1 MNQRIQE
8 TRAGVA
14 SLRHRPPLLMEAL
27 DEVKASGLCNMF
39 NYACVILALEDL
51 GYGLQADWLEENIYS
66 YNEILI
72 HEFSQWL
79 HANPRPFR
87 ESVAQRVARE
97 TGLELIE
104 E

>member
-1 MNQRIQE
+1 MNRRIQE
-8 TRAGVA
+8 TSVGVA
-14 SLRHRPPLLMEAL
+14 SLTHRPPLLMEAL
-27 DEVKASGLCNMF
+27 AEVRASSLCNMF

-51 GYGLQADWLEENIYS
+51 GYSLQADWLEENLNI

-79 HANPRPFR
+79 HAHPRPFR

>member
-1 MNQRIQE
+1 MESSVDN
-8 TRAGVA
+8 
-14 SLRHRPPLLMEAL
+14 RHRPPLLMEAL
-27 DEVKASGLCNMF
+27 AEVRASSLCNMF
-39 NYACVILALEDL
+39 NYACVIITLQDL
-51 GYGLQADWLEENIYS
+51 GFELQADWLEEHLDS
-66 YNEILI
+66 HNEILI

-79 HANPRPFR
+79 QANPRPFR

>member
-1 MNQRIQE
+1 MTLQ
-8 TRAGVA
+8 
-14 SLRHRPPLLMEAL
+14 
-27 DEVKASGLCNMF
+27 
-39 NYACVILALEDL
+39 DL
-51 GYGLQADWLEENIYS
+51 GYGLQADWLEENLDS

-97 TGLELIE
+97 TRLELIE
-104 E
+104 D

>member
-1 MNQRIQE
+1 
-8 TRAGVA
+8 
-14 SLRHRPPLLMEAL
+14 MEAL
-27 DEVKASGLCNMF
+27 AEVRASSLCNMF

-51 GYGLQADWLEENIYS
+51 GYGLQADWLEQNLDS

-79 HANPRPFR
+79 QANPRPFS

-97 TGLELIE
+97 TGLELIKD
-104 E
+104 